1 MAVKIRLSRYG
12 RIHRPYFR
20 IVAIDG
26 RCHREGTA
34 SEILGN
40 YDPLKPEKNIE
51 VQMDRV
57 EAWVK
62 QGAQI
67 STSLKNLF
75 KHFGYTVPTSSQSD
89 KPAAKKPAAKTKKP
103 AAKQAKK
110 TYVAPTRR
118 ALRKHQAK
126 LKAVRKAETAA
137 KAAEAKPAAAE
148 AAPAETPKT

>member
-1 MAVKIRLSRYG
+1 MAVKIRLSRFG
-12 RIHRPYFR
+12 RLHRPYFR

-34 SEILGN
+34 NEILGS
-40 YDPLKPEKNIE
+40 YDPLKPDKNIE

-75 KHFGYTVPTSSQSD
+75 KHFGYQVPTSSQPAA
-89 KPAAKKPAAKTKKP
+89 KPAAKKPAAKKP

-118 ALRKHQAK
+118 ALRKHEAT
-126 LKAVRKAETAA
+126 LKAARKAETAA
-137 KAAEAKPAAAE
+137 KAAAAKPAEAAAE
-148 AAPAETPKT
+148 EPKA